1 MLHKSNSNATHYV
14 KYVFIIPL
22 LALFLMSFNTK
33 TVYYSNSTADNLLL
47 IEDGEITGVISKDDN
62 DDQLDALVS
71 TFASQNVV
79 LKIKNIKRNSNNEI
93 ISISIDAKSKNS
105 KLKYNT
111 DSESP
116 ITPIKISF
124 DNATSNLQINS
135 AKTDNNIVFTASKN
149 AEIINPDNTN
159 AFVIHTSDGK
169 SSFVVK
175 KLNDHD
181 QDHNIMFISEDGKT
195 THVSSKTKEIEW
207 VNEDGKHAKIEE
219 IEFNTD
225 NNIEIKNTI
234 DDNKTPIILL
244 NGKKITKEEM
254 DKLDP
259 DMIKEVTVLKS
270 EQATE
275 KYGEE
280 AKDGVIKI
288 TLKD

>member
-33 TVYYSNSTADNLLL
+33 TVYYSNSTADNLSL
-47 IEDGEITGVISKDDN
+47 IEDGEITGIISKDDN

-79 LKIKNIKRNSNNEI
+79 LKIKNVKRNTNNEI
-93 ISISIDAKSKNS
+93 IKISIEAKSKTS
-105 KLKYNT
+105 TLKYNK
-111 DSESP
+111 DSDDP
-116 ITPIKISF
+116 ISSIKIYYNNSTDTLQLNEAGEVSEIIF
-124 DNATSNLQINS
+124 TESGNATIVKTNNPNS
-135 AKTDNNIVFTASKN
+135 FFMQTDKD
-149 AEIINPDNTN
+149 PNT
-159 AFVIHTSDGK
+159 
-169 SSFVVK
+169 FVVK
-175 KLNDHD
+175 KITTKNKDQSSSVFIVADKDDINLESDNKEINWISADEKTIIIDNSDDQKLNLKHT
-181 QDHNIMFISEDGKT
+181 ISE
-195 THVSSKTKEIEW
+195 S
-207 VNEDGKHAKIEE
+207 
-219 IEFNTD
+219 
-225 NNIEIKNTI
+225 
-234 DDNKTPIILL
+234 PLILI
-244 NGKKITKEEM
+244 NGKKATKEEM